1 MTNKLKRNVG
11 DEEHFQNA
19 PKIHFADL
27 DISEDLTKTN
37 GKQTNMSEDVQKS
50 PIKTANREKALT
62 ALLES
67 SSITEA
73 ANKCGLSDKTL
84 RRYLEEKEFSD
95 EYAEAR
101 RQIVESAVSALQQ
114 AANEAV
120 ETLRRNLTCDNPQA
134 EIRAAQLILDNVFGN
149 SENDKGAS
157 REIVISF
164 NFNNQVRLTNDKD

>member
-1 MTNKLKRNVG
+1 MPKENNK
-11 DEEHFQNA
+11 
-19 PKIHFADL
+19 
-27 DISEDLTKTN
+27 
-37 GKQTNMSEDVQKS
+37 
-50 PIKTANREKALT
+50 EKALT

-67 SSITEA
+67 ASIIEA
-73 ANKCGLSDKTL
+73 AQTSGLSEKTL

-101 RQIVESAVSALQQ
+101 RQIVESAVTGLQN
-114 AANEAV
+114 AAIEAV

-149 SENDKGAS
+149 SENAKPQT
-157 REIVISF
+157 EKQIVISF

>member
-1 MTNKLKRNVG
+1 MPKENNK
-11 DEEHFQNA
+11 
-19 PKIHFADL
+19 
-27 DISEDLTKTN
+27 
-37 GKQTNMSEDVQKS
+37 
-50 PIKTANREKALT
+50 EKALA

-67 SSITEA
+67 ASIIEA
-73 ANKCGLSDKTL
+73 AQTSGLSEKTL

-95 EYAEAR
+95 EYAAAR
-101 RQIVESAVSALQQ
+101 RQIVESAVTGLQN

-149 SENDKGAS
+149 SENAKPI
-157 REIVISF
+157 EKQIVISF

>member
-1 MTNKLKRNVG
+1 MPKENNK
-11 DEEHFQNA
+11 
-19 PKIHFADL
+19 
-27 DISEDLTKTN
+27 
-37 GKQTNMSEDVQKS
+37 
-50 PIKTANREKALT
+50 EKALT

-67 SSITEA
+67 ASIIEA
-73 ANKCGLSDKTL
+73 AQTSGLSEKTL

-114 AANEAV
+114 AAIEAV

-149 SENDKGAS
+149 SENSKPQT
-157 REIVISF
+157 EKQIVISF
-164 NFNNQVRLTNDKD
+164 NFNNQVRLTND

>member
-1 MTNKLKRNVG
+1 MPKENNK
-11 DEEHFQNA
+11 
-19 PKIHFADL
+19 
-27 DISEDLTKTN
+27 
-37 GKQTNMSEDVQKS
+37 
-50 PIKTANREKALT
+50 EKALT

-67 SSITEA
+67 ASIIEA
-73 ANKCGLSDKTL
+73 AQASGLSEKTL

-95 EYAEAR
+95 EYAAAR
-101 RQIVESAVSALQQ
+101 RQIVESAVSGLQQ

-149 SENDKGAS
+149 SENAKPI
-157 REIVISF
+157 EKQIVISF

>member
-1 MTNKLKRNVG
+1 MPKENNK
-11 DEEHFQNA
+11 
-19 PKIHFADL
+19 
-27 DISEDLTKTN
+27 
-37 GKQTNMSEDVQKS
+37 
-50 PIKTANREKALT
+50 EKALT
-62 ALLES
+62 ALIES
-67 SSITEA
+67 ASIIEA
-73 ANKCGLSDKTL
+73 AQTSGLSEKTL

-149 SENDKGAS
+149 SENAKPI
-157 REIVISF
+157 EKQIVISF

>member
-1 MTNKLKRNVG
+1 MPKENNK
-11 DEEHFQNA
+11 
-19 PKIHFADL
+19 
-27 DISEDLTKTN
+27 
-37 GKQTNMSEDVQKS
+37 
-50 PIKTANREKALT
+50 EKALT

-67 SSITEA
+67 ASIIEA
-73 ANKCGLSDKTL
+73 AQTSGLSEKTL

-149 SENDKGAS
+149 SENAKPI
-157 REIVISF
+157 EKQIVISF

>member
-1 MTNKLKRNVG
+1 MPKENNK
-11 DEEHFQNA
+11 
-19 PKIHFADL
+19 
-27 DISEDLTKTN
+27 
-37 GKQTNMSEDVQKS
+37 
-50 PIKTANREKALT
+50 EKALT
-62 ALLES
+62 ALLEC
-67 SSITEA
+67 SSISEA
-73 ANKCGLSDKTL
+73 ALKSELSEKTL

-149 SENDKGAS
+149 SENSKPQT
-157 REIVISF
+157 EKQIVISF

>member
-1 MTNKLKRNVG
+1 MPKENNK
-11 DEEHFQNA
+11 
-19 PKIHFADL
+19 
-27 DISEDLTKTN
+27 
-37 GKQTNMSEDVQKS
+37 
-50 PIKTANREKALT
+50 EKALT

-67 SSITEA
+67 ASIIEA
-73 ANKCGLSDKTL
+73 AQTSGLSEKTL

-95 EYAEAR
+95 EYAAAR
-101 RQIVESAVSALQQ
+101 RQVVESAVSGLQQ

-149 SENDKGAS
+149 SENSKPQA
-157 REIVISF
+157 EKQIVISF